1 LVPLEFS
8 ARFTFEESAIIAQAQ
23 SRDNYR
29 RHLLIPAEHGCGNIS
44 ADFETAGGIVVLQG
58 KRIAVL
64 VADLYQEMEV
74 WYPLL
79 RFRED
84 GAETVAIGAEAGRSY
99 ASKKGYPVVADKS
112 FDEVSAADFDAL
124 IVPGGWAPGTLR
136 QDPRVLKLVREMD
149 QAGEVVAA
157 ICHAGWVLCSADIL
171 RGRKAT
177 CFKAIKDDLIHAGAK
192 YVDEEV
198 VVDGNLITSRVPTDL
213 PAFCREI
220 AKALA
225 SRPAARKAGTGN

>member
-1 LVPLEFS
+1 M
-8 ARFTFEESAIIAQAQ
+8 
-23 SRDNYR
+23 D
-29 RHLLIPAEHGCGNIS
+29 
-44 ADFETAGGIVVLQG
+44 LQG

-84 GAETVAIGAEAGRSY
+84 GAETLAVGAKAGETYS
-99 ASKKGYPVVADKS
+99 SKKGYPVVADKS
-112 FDEVSAADFDAL
+112 IAEVSARDFDAVV
-124 IVPGGWAPGTLR
+124 IPGGWAPDTLR
-136 QDPRVLKLVREMD
+136 QDARMVNFVREMD
-149 QAGEVVAA
+149 KAGRVVAA
-157 ICHAGWVLCSADIL
+157 ICHAGWLLCSADIV

-177 CFKAIKDDLIHAGAK
+177 CFQAIKDDMIHAGAQ

-198 VVDGNLITSRVPTDL
+198 VVDGNLITSRMPTDL

-220 AKALA
+220 AKALGA
-225 SRPAARKAGTGN
+225 RAAAKHATQT

>member
-1 LVPLEFS
+1 MDLKG
-8 ARFTFEESAIIAQAQ
+8 R
-23 SRDNYR
+23 
-29 RHLLIPAEHGCGNIS
+29 
-44 ADFETAGGIVVLQG
+44 
-58 KRIAVL
+58 KIAVL

-84 GAETVAIGAEAGRSY
+84 GAETIAIGAEAGKTY
-99 ASKKGYPVVADKS
+99 TSKKGYPVISDKS
-112 FDEVSAADFDAL
+112 IADVSAKDFDAV
-124 IVPGGWAPGTLR
+124 IIPGGWAPDTLR
-136 QDPRVLKLVREMD
+136 QDERVLKFLREID
-149 QAGEVVAA
+149 KAGKIVAA

-177 CFKAIKDDLIHAGAK
+177 CFKAIKDDVIHAGAK
-192 YVDEEV
+192 YSDEEV

-213 PAFCREI
+213 PAFCREV

-225 SRPAARKAGTGN
+225 VRATAQTVGKG

>member
-1 LVPLEFS
+1 MK
-8 ARFTFEESAIIAQAQ
+8 
-23 SRDNYR
+23 
-29 RHLLIPAEHGCGNIS
+29 
-44 ADFETAGGIVVLQG
+44 LQG
-58 KRIAVL
+58 RKIAVL

-84 GAETVAIGAEAGRSY
+84 GAETLAVGAEAGRTY

-112 FDEVSAADFDAL
+112 LDQVGPADFDAV
-124 IVPGGWAPGTLR
+124 IVPGGWAPDTLR
-136 QDPRVLKLVREMD
+136 QDERVLKLVREAD
-149 QAGEVVAA
+149 KAGKIVAA
-157 ICHAGWVLCSADIL
+157 ICHAGWVLCSAGIL
-171 RGRKAT
+171 RGRRAT
-177 CFKAIKDDLIHAGAK
+177 CFKAIKDDLIHAGAN

-220 AKALA
+220 VNALA
-225 SRPAARKAGTGN
+225 AGTDAHAKKARG

>member
-1 LVPLEFS
+1 M
-8 ARFTFEESAIIAQAQ
+8 
-23 SRDNYR
+23 D
-29 RHLLIPAEHGCGNIS
+29 
-44 ADFETAGGIVVLQG
+44 LQG

-64 VADLYQEMEV
+64 AADLYQEMEV

-84 GAETVAIGAEAGRSY
+84 GAETVAVGSEKGTTYS
-99 ASKKGYPVVADKS
+99 SKKGYPVVADLSIANAFAK
-112 FDEVSAADFDAL
+112 DFDAVV
-124 IVPGGWAPGTLR
+124 IPGGWAPDTLR
-136 QDPRVLKLVREMD
+136 QDQRVLKFVRDMD
-149 QAGEVVAA
+149 KAGKIVAA

-177 CFKAIKDDLIHAGAK
+177 CFKAIKDDMVHAGAQ

-198 VVDGNLITSRVPTDL
+198 VVDGNLISSRTPMDL

-220 AKALA
+220 GKALRTQA
-225 SRPAARKAGTGN
+225 VARHAAGA

>member
-1 LVPLEFS
+1 M
-8 ARFTFEESAIIAQAQ
+8 
-23 SRDNYR
+23 N
-29 RHLLIPAEHGCGNIS
+29 
-44 ADFETAGGIVVLQG
+44 LQG
-58 KRIAVL
+58 KKIAVL

-84 GAETVAIGAEAGRSY
+84 GAETLAAGAEAGKSY

-112 FDEVSAADFDAL
+112 LDQVRAKDFDAL
-124 IVPGGWAPGTLR
+124 IVPGGWAPDTLR
-136 QDPRVLKLVREMD
+136 QDERVLNLVREMD
-149 QAGEVVAA
+149 KAGKIVAV
-157 ICHAGWVLCSADIL
+157 ICHAGWVLCSAGIL

-177 CFKAIKDDLIHAGAK
+177 CFKAIKDDLINAGAH

-220 AKALA
+220 VKALA
-225 SRPAARKAGTGN
+225 ARAIARTTGVGG

>member
-1 LVPLEFS
+1 MK
-8 ARFTFEESAIIAQAQ
+8 
-23 SRDNYR
+23 
-29 RHLLIPAEHGCGNIS
+29 
-44 ADFETAGGIVVLQG
+44 LQG
-58 KRIAVL
+58 KRVAVL

-84 GAETVAIGAEAGRSY
+84 GAETVVVGAEAGKSY

-112 FDEVSAADFDAL
+112 VGQVRAADFDAL
-124 IVPGGWAPGTLR
+124 VVPGGWAPDTLR
-136 QDPRVLKLVREMD
+136 QDERVLDLVREMD
-149 QAGEVVAA
+149 KAGKIVAA
-157 ICHAGWVLCSADIL
+157 ICHAGWVLCSAGVL

-177 CFKAIKDDLIHAGAK
+177 CFKAIKDDLTNAGAH

-220 AKALA
+220 VKALA
-225 SRPAARKAGTGN
+225 TRAVAQTTGARS

>member
-1 LVPLEFS
+1 MAS
-8 ARFTFEESAIIAQAQ
+8 QGQ
-23 SRDNYR
+23 
-29 RHLLIPAEHGCGNIS
+29 GCGNIS
-44 ADFETAGGIVVLQG
+44 ADFKASGGVMALQG
-58 KRIAVL
+58 KRVAVL

-79 RFRED
+79 RFREE
-84 GAETVAIGAEAGRSY
+84 GAETVAVGAEAGKSY
-99 ASKKGYPVVADKS
+99 SSKKGYPAVADKS
-112 FDEVSAADFDAL
+112 LDEVSAADFDAL
-124 IVPGGWAPGTLR
+124 IVPGGWAPDALR
-136 QDPRVLKLVREMD
+136 QDDRVLKLVREMD
-149 QAGEVVAA
+149 GAGKVVAA

-213 PAFCREI
+213 PAFCREV

-225 SRPAARKAGTGN
+225 AKPVARKAGTGN